1 MWAVTILPV
10 SHPFSNTH
18 THTHTHTHCSFPHP
32 FMPLLCYSFNILD
45 VLGSLQAL
53 ASTGIIN
60 QQNNPTGPKFLV

>member
-1 MWAVTILPV
+1 MWAVTILPF
-10 SHPFSNTH
+10 SHPLLQ
-18 THTHTHTHCSFPHP
+18 HTHTHTHCSFLHP